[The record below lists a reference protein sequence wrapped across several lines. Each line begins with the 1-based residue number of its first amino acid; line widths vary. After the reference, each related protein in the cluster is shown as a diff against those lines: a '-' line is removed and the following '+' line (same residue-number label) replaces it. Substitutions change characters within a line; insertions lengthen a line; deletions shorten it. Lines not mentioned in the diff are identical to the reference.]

1 MKSTSQFQ
9 LSSKHIQV
17 DKNYA
22 KMVGAIAFA
31 AAIVIFCLVLSN
43 TLVTQIKYQNKVI
56 GLRDKAAKQLKTNV
70 DTAGKL
76 VVAYEAFDSAGESV
90 IATNDKNS
98 KIVLDALPSK
108 YDFPAL
114 ATSLEYLVQKSGL
127 QMRGIVGSDNN
138 AAAEQDSVAPKTIE
152 IPFELTVSG
161 DFTNAQKLVSNL
173 EHSIR
178 PFYISGMTI
187 NGSDS
192 SLTVVIK
199 GITYYQPGKKLEIK
213 QTVITNGSA
222 AAKKATTTVTGATK

>member
-1 MKSTSQFQ
+1 MKATSQFQ
-9 LSSKHIQV
+9 LSSKHLQV

-31 AAIVIFCLVLSN
+31 AAVVIFCLVLSN
-43 TLVTQIKYQNKVI
+43 TLITQIKYQNKVI
-56 GLRDKAAKQLKTNV
+56 GLRDKASKQLKTNI

-76 VVAYEAFDSAGESV
+76 VTAYEAFDGASESV
-90 IATNDKNS
+90 IATSDKNS

-114 ATSLEYLVQKSGL
+114 ATSLEYLVQKSGM
-127 QMRGIVGSDNN
+127 QMKGISGTDNN
-138 AAAEQDSVAPKTIE
+138 AAAEQNSVTPKTTE

-178 PFYISGMTI
+178 PFYISEMTI

-213 QTVITNGSA
+213 QTVITNSA
-222 AAKKATTTVTGATK
+222 VAKKATTTGAAK